1 MKISLTF
8 IFLLLLATNSYFSQ
22 EVYPDYQDGVLI
34 FQLKTQETSV
44 IKSKDKLVDFKKV
57 PFLNELS
64 SKYGIQEVKQL
75 YPNHKSVLL
84 ARTYQVE
91 FSQAASVLNF
101 AKDLEKNSKIEYAE
115 RKELHHSTYTPNDQ
129 YNVNSVSSGV
139 WGMFQINAEQAW
151 DISTGNASTV
161 IAVVDNAIDINHPDL
176 VNKLVAGHDAV
187 DSDNDPSPCGTN
199 SGLHGT
205 HVSGTAAA
213 ETDNTIGV
221 PSVSFNCSLMPVKI
235 GNCNGSLTA
244 GYEGIIWATDNGA
257 DVINMSWGGS
267 GSSTYGQNVCNY
279 AWNNGSILI
288 AAAGNDNVSSVFYP
302 AGYNNVVSVAST
314 APGDVKSG
322 FSNYGSWID
331 IAAPGSSILSCQ
343 AGGTS
348 YQILQGTSMAS
359 PLVSSLVG
367 LMKSH
372 ALSATNTDILNCL
385 YSSAAN
391 IDGANSGYVG
401 QLGAGRIDAYQA
413 MVCANAYTLALDA
426 SITTINAPL
435 GNICSA
441 TFVPEVVLRNL
452 GSTTITSATIT
463 YQVSGSA
470 AQTYNWTGSLAST
483 QNTIITLPSVTSTAG
498 AYTFTATVSNPNS
511 GTDQNTANDSQTS
524 NFTVIPSGEQVTL
537 TILTDCY
544 GSEVTW
550 DIIDASSNVMASG
563 GPYADVVG
571 GQNEVETICLA
582 NGCYTF
588 NIYDSYGDGLN
599 GAIASSC
606 SVNGN
611 YNMVDASN
619 NILFQ
624 MAGTTGAYGSGTSH
638 TFCLSSPNTDD
649 AGISAI
655 TSPQGVFCNTS
666 IVPVVVIQNFGNIT
680 MTSAIINYQL
690 GSGTIMTYNWT
701 GSLAPNGTASVTLP
715 AMTAVAG
722 TQTFN
727 AYTTMPNGNTDMDAS
742 NDANSSTVNVVSTGL
757 PLPFIEDFET
767 SGFTN
772 QNWTISNP
780 DNSKTWEIAT
790 VVGTSPGNTAAK
802 LDYYQYAQNGQ
813 RDQMTSVPIDFSG
826 QSAVTMTFEHA
837 YRRYDQNTTDSLI
850 ILISTDC
857 GATYTRV
864 FQAGENSTGTFAT
877 AATNTSSFTPSQTDD
892 WCMGPLGASCFSINL
907 DSYAGQSS
915 VLVRFESYNAGTTG
929 NNLFIDNINIS
940 GVPAANCPTIASV
953 PTNVS
958 CYGLTDGT
966 ITINATGGVTPLQYS
981 IDGATFGSSNTFNG
995 LPQGTYTAYVK
1006 GADGCQDIETIV
1018 ITEPTALTQT
1028 NTPTNES
1035 CAGNDGGIAISGL
1048 GGTGSLMYSIN
1059 NGSITQ
1065 NTGVFINLTAGTY
1078 QVIVS
1083 DANGCSSTMQSVT
1096 LTAGSSPTGTE
1107 MPANETCNAGNGS
1120 ITVTAANGQS
1130 PYSYSIDGGSTFQN
1144 TGTFNGLTAGNYA
1157 IVIQDASGCNYN
1169 NNVNLMNIGGAYTM
1183 TVSAD
1188 QTICSGNSANLTASG
1203 VTVGGSYAWDN
1214 GLGSGTF
1221 HNVSPTVT
1229 TTYSVTG
1236 TDSYGCSQTASTTVT
1251 VNNIPTVSVTS
1262 TNDTICAGESVTL
1275 IASGAQTYV
1284 WNTGGSSANLTV
1296 TPTTQTTYSV
1306 IGQNGSCAA
1315 APVLQTVMVNPSP
1328 TIVMGANTAT
1338 IPVGGT
1344 VNFNNSGSSAS
1355 SYLWDFGDGQTAT
1368 SGNTSHTYNVQGA
1381 YVVTLT
1387 GSIGDC
1393 EVTEQITIQVGD
1405 PIGINEVDFA
1415 DLVQVYPNPT
1425 KGLVTIKIN
1434 NAQQDVEVYILDLIG
1449 KQITT
1454 TKTITAFNSETISF
1468 DLNEM
1473 SNGVYLVMFKTEGQ
1487 SLAKRLI
1494 ITK

>member
-1 MKISLTF
+1 MKSTLSF
-8 IFLLLLATNSYFSQ
+8 VFMLLLACNSYFSQ

-34 FQLKTQETSV
+34 FQLKTQGTTV
-44 IKSKDKLVDFKKV
+44 IQSKDRMVDFKKA
-57 PFLNELS
+57 PFLKKLS
-64 SKYGIQEVKQL
+64 FKYGIQEVKQL
-75 YPNHKSVLL
+75 YPNHKSALL
-84 ARTYQVE
+84 ERTYQIE
-91 FSQAASVLNF
+91 FSEASNVLDF
-101 AKDLEKNSKIEYAE
+101 AKDLENFARIEYAE

-151 DISTGNASTV
+151 DISTGNASTI
-161 IAVVDNAIDINHPDL
+161 IAVTDNAINIAHPDL
-176 VNKLVAGHDAV
+176 VNKVVSSHDAV
-187 DSDNDPSPCGTN
+187 DNDSDPSPCGTN
-199 SGLHGT
+199 TGLHGT

-213 ETDNTIGV
+213 ETDNSIGV
-221 PSVSFNCSLMPVKI
+221 PSVSFNCSLMAVKI

-244 GYEGIIWATDNGA
+244 GFEGIIWATDNGA
-257 DVINMSWGGS
+257 DVINMSWGGA

-314 APGDVKSG
+314 TTGDAKSG

-331 IAAPGSSILSCQ
+331 IAAPGSSILSCNS
-343 AGGTS
+343 GTG
-348 YQILQGTSMAS
+348 YTILQGTSMAS
-359 PLVSSLVG
+359 PLVTSLVG

-372 ALSATNTDILNCL
+372 ALSATNTDIVNCL
-385 YSSAAN
+385 YSSAVN
-391 IDGANSGYVG
+391 IDGANSSYVG

-426 SITTINAPL
+426 SITTVNAPI
-435 GNICSA
+435 GNLCSA
-441 TFVPEVVLRNL
+441 TYVPEVVLRNL

-483 QNTIITLPSVTSTAG
+483 QSTTVTLPSITSTAG
-498 AYTFTATVSNPNS
+498 AYTFTATVSSPNS
-511 GTDQNTANDSQTS
+511 GSDQNPSNDSQTS
-524 NFTVIPSGEQVTL
+524 NFTVIPSGEQVAL

-550 DIIDASSNVMASG
+550 DIVDAGGTVITTG

-571 GQNEVETICLA
+571 GQSEVETICLA
-582 NGCYTF
+582 NGCYIF

-599 GAIASSC
+599 GAIANSC

-611 YNMVDASN
+611 YNMVDGSGN
-619 NILFQ
+619 PLFQ
-624 MAGTTGAYGSGTSH
+624 MAGTTGAYGSGASH
-638 TFCLSSPNTDD
+638 TFCLSSPNADD
-649 AGISAI
+649 AGISSI
-655 TSPQGVFCNTS
+655 TSPQGVFCSTS
-666 IVPVVVIQNFGNIT
+666 IVPVVVIQNFGNVT

-690 GSGTIMTYNWT
+690 GSGTVMTYNWT
-701 GSLAPNGTASVTLP
+701 GSLAPNGTASVTLL
-715 AMTAVAG
+715 AMTATSG
-722 TQTFN
+722 TQTFT

-742 NDANSSTVNVVSTGL
+742 NDSNNSSVNVVSSGL

-767 SGFTN
+767 NGFTN

-790 VVGTSPGNTAAK
+790 IVGTSPGNTAAK
-802 LDYYQYAQNGQ
+802 LDFYQYAQNGQ
-813 RDQMTSVPIDFSG
+813 RDQMTSVPLDFSG
-826 QSAVTMTFEHA
+826 QSSVTMTFEHA
-837 YRRYDQNTTDSLI
+837 YRRYDQNTSDSLI
-850 ILISTDC
+850 IMISTDC
-857 GATYTRV
+857 GASYSRV
-864 FQAGENSTGTFAT
+864 FAKGEDGTGSFAT
-877 AATNTSSFTPSQTDD
+877 ATTTNIAFTPSQSDD
-892 WCMGPLGASCFSINL
+892 WCMGPVGASCFTINL
-907 DSYAGQSS
+907 DSYAGQGS

-929 NNLFIDNINIS
+929 NNLFIDNINII
-940 GVPAANCPTIASV
+940 GTPAANCPTIASV

-958 CYGLTDGT
+958 CFGLTDGA

-981 IDGATFGSSNTFNG
+981 IDGTNFGASNTFSG
-995 LPQGTYTAYVK
+995 LSEGTYTAYVK
-1006 GADGCQDIETIV
+1006 GADGCQDIETIIV
-1018 ITEPTALTQT
+1018 SEPTVLTQT
-1028 NTPTNES
+1028 NVPTNES
-1035 CAGNDGGIAISGL
+1035 CAGNDGSIVITGA
-1048 GGTGSLMYSIN
+1048 GGTIGYIYSID
-1059 NGSITQ
+1059 NGSTTQ
-1065 NTGVFINLTAGTY
+1065 SAGTFNGLAAGNY
-1078 QVIVS
+1078 QVVVT
-1083 DANGCSSTMQSVT
+1083 DANGCATAMQTVT
-1096 LTAGSSPTGTE
+1096 LSGGSNPVGSE
-1107 MPANETCNAGNGS
+1107 MPTNETCNTGNGA
-1120 ITVTAANGQS
+1120 IMVTASNGVS
-1130 PYSYSIDGGSTFQN
+1130 PYTYSIDGGSTFQN
-1144 TGTFNGLTAGNYA
+1144 TGNFNGLTAGSYA
-1157 IVIQDASGCNYN
+1157 IVIQDASGCSYN

-1183 TVSAD
+1183 AVSAD
-1188 QTICSGNSANLTASG
+1188 QTVCSGSSANLTVSG

-1221 HNVSPTVT
+1221 HNVSPIVT
-1229 TTYSVTG
+1229 TTYNVTG

-1251 VNNIPTVSVTS
+1251 VNTIPTVSVTS

-1315 APVLQTVMVNPSP
+1315 SPVLQTVMVNPSP
-1328 TIVMGANTAT
+1328 TVVAGTNTAT

-1344 VNFNNSGSSAS
+1344 INFNNTGSSAS
-1355 SYLWDFGDGQTAT
+1355 SYLWNFGDGQTST
-1368 SGNTSHTYNVQGA
+1368 SGTTSHTYNVQGA

-1387 GSIGDC
+1387 GTIGDC
-1393 EVTEQITIQVGD
+1393 EVTEQLTIQVGE
-1405 PIGINEVDFA
+1405 PIGVEEVDFA
-1415 DLVQVYPNPT
+1415 DMVQVYPNPT
-1425 KGLVTIKIN
+1425 KGLVNIQIE

-1454 TKTITAFNSETISF
+1454 TKTITAFNSEAISF

-1473 SNGVYLVMFKTEGQ
+1473 SNGVYLVMFKTNGK